1 MNLDNSLVNWEG
13 DHPRNYASCMAL
25 IVYKQD
31 WQLIIP
37 KTASFE
43 TMEKHVDSPPSPV
56 IVAFNE
62 LRSSDGSFAF
72 FLQAAMGPEERCIE
86 QEVTNG

>member
-1 MNLDNSLVNWEG
+1 MQCHFG
-13 DHPRNYASCMAL
+13 
-25 IVYKQD
+25 
-31 WQLIIP
+31 LIIP
-37 KTASFE
+37 KIGSFE
-43 TMEKHVDSPPSPV
+43 TMEKHVDSPSSPV
-56 IVAFNE
+56 IAAFNE